1 MKKIRSFCEYI
12 HLKCLCLWDLDKVVK
27 FSKETKIVKEFGE
40 IDVASKTLY
49 DEKYGKQKLSSFI
62 NGEDSLKVA
71 QLLEPSKTNT
81 FIWRHGA
88 IENAI
93 LSCNSCNENIR
104 KALQCKNKLNPADI
118 KNKLRERLH
127 EGDRKTFYAELVKVD
142 EIDRFLKF
150 IEKKDGVT
158 NEENHSNPQNDDW
171 KHLKSTQ
178 CKCYIINVLIIL
190 VIQLL
195 LIGVFGHKYVT
206 SA

>member
-1 MKKIRSFCEYI
+1 M
-12 HLKCLCLWDLDKVVK
+12 
-27 FSKETKIVKEFGE
+27 
-40 IDVASKTLY
+40 
-49 DEKYGKQKLSSFI
+49 
-62 NGEDSLKVA
+62 KVA
-71 QLLEPSKTNT
+71 QLLEPSKKNT

-88 IENAI
+88 IEDAI
-93 LSCNSCNENIR
+93 LSCNNCNENIR
-104 KALQCKNKLNPADI
+104 KALHCKNKLNPADL
-118 KNKLRERLH
+118 KNKLKERLH
-127 EGDRKTFYAELVKVD
+127 EGDRKSFYAELVKVD

-178 CKCYIINVLIIL
+178 YICYIINVLIIL